1 MGNLVHTKQCV
12 RLTEPNVDNQT
23 HIHLNQTKHTPEEP
37 VAQSNEMHVHIKH
50 ISKLYMENTGSLPII
65 SRNGNQ
71 YLIIA
76 YHCESN
82 DIIVAPFK
90 SQKTLQQI
98 IAHNEIMNWF

>member
-50 ISKLYMENTGSLPII
+50 ISKL
-65 SRNGNQ
+65 
-71 YLIIA
+71 
-76 YHCESN
+76 
-82 DIIVAPFK
+82 
-90 SQKTLQQI
+90 
-98 IAHNEIMNWF
+98 